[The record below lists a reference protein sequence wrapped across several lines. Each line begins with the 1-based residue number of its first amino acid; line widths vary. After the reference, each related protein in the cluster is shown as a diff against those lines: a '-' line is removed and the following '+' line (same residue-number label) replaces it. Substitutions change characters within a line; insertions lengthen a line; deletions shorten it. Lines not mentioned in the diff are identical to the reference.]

1 MPNPAP
7 AGNNK
12 PLSEMTRG
20 ELVGSLVAF
29 TVAVAFTDTIT
40 VVHCVERGFSVFSA
54 AVFVFT
60 SIVLALAYRRFLGE
74 LSRRRRAQQRSSHDN
89 AA

>member
-1 MPNPAP
+1 MPHIPP

-20 ELVGSLVAF
+20 ELVGSLV
-29 TVAVAFTDTIT
+29 TVTVVVAFIDTII
-40 VVHCVERGFSVFSA
+40 VIQRGFSILSA
-54 AVFVFT
+54 VVFVFT
-60 SIVLALAYRRFLGE
+60 SLFLAAAYRRFLGE
-74 LSRRRRAQQRSSHDN
+74 LSRRRRAQHKSSSHDH

>member
-1 MPNPAP
+1 MPHIPP

-29 TVAVAFTDTIT
+29 TVIVAFIDTIT
-40 VVHCVERGFSVFSA
+40 VVHCVQRGFSIFSA
-54 AVFVFT
+54 VVFVFT
-60 SIVLALAYRRFLGE
+60 SLILASAYRRFLGE
-74 LSRRRRAQQRSSHDN
+74 LSRRRRAEQRSSHDN